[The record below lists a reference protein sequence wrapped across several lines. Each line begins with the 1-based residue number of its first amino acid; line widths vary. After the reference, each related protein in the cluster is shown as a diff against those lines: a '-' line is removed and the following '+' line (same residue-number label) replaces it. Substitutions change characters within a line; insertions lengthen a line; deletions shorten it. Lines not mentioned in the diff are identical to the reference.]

1 MKKQSGFLI
10 SLLILFSLIPVMSC
24 QDFFTTS
31 PLASLR
37 RDPSTLSRAQL
48 EALAAAALEANDQET
63 ILEVYD
69 LLTDDPPSAADDP
82 ATVLLIADL
91 GIAGSGMTGLVAK
104 ILADPGM
111 SVAEI
116 NALVAELDTAMLVMA
131 ITAILAVQAE
141 IDAGTV
147 PEGTIS
153 DSQYELAAIAILL
166 VRAQSVGVENI
177 TALDPEVILA
187 ESLLDNSG
195 SSTDLAAMV
204 SILGISL

>member
-1 MKKQSGFLI
+1 MKKQAGFLI
-10 SLLILFSLIPVMSC
+10 SLLILFALIPLMSC
-24 QDFFTTS
+24 QDLFITS

-48 EALAAAALEANDQET
+48 EALAAAALEANDQAA

-91 GIAGSGMTGLVAK
+91 GFAGSGMTDLFTQ
-104 ILADPGM
+104 ILADPDM
-111 SVAEI
+111 SDAER
-116 NALVAELDTAMLVMA
+116 NALIGQLDTAMLVQA

-153 DSQYELAAIAILL
+153 DSQYELAAVAILL
-166 VRAQSVGVENI
+166 VEAQSVGIENI

-187 ESLLDNSG
+187 ESLLANSG
-195 SSTDLAAMV
+195 SGADLAAMV